1 MGKGPR
7 KDENRAAENVQRKAA
22 RAPTLAM
29 RDPSTTDV
37 LTDAECA
44 TPVVAP

>member
-22 RAPTLAM
+22 KAPTSAM
-29 RDPSTTDV
+29 SDPSTTDV